1 MDKVLKEEVH
11 QMIDKCEDI
20 YQLTHV
26 KLLLESERRTT
37 SIVHEPAIQYALP
50 NIKNVQK
57 EIAKLVDEENDID
70 FLTDIKNELNPEF
83 VGNFDNLSTEDRE
96 ELLELIEEP
105 FGKDCISHEE
115 FLKTMDRWNTK

>member
-70 FLTDIKNELNPEF
+70 FLTDIKNELDPEF

-96 ELLELIEEP
+96 ELLELINEP
-105 FGKDCISHEE
+105 ADKDIISHEE
-115 FLKTMDRWNTK
+115 FLKATARWRTI

>member
-1 MDKVLKEEVH
+1 MDTVLKEEVH
-11 QMIDKCEDI
+11 QLIDKCEDI
-20 YQLTHV
+20 HQLTHI
-26 KLLLESERRTT
+26 KLLLESERRTA
-37 SIVHEPAIQYALP
+37 SIVHEPAIEYGIP

-57 EIAKLVDEENDID
+57 EIAALVDEENDID
-70 FLTDIKNELNPEF
+70 FLTDIKNELDPEF

-115 FLKTMDRWNTK
+115 FLKTMERWNTK